1 MPKRT
6 KQNQTDSTAETSVD
20 SGTNAPKLQ
29 AANLSAS
36 NLIVYMALAK
46 TMRDMY
52 QEVAPSLYQT
62 DKYVMNQINERF
74 NRMFTFYKDAFDAPI
89 VAELSNAMAEVMKE
103 FVGDVNNILT
113 ENAESKA

>member
-1 MPKRT
+1 M
-6 KQNQTDSTAETSVD
+6 D

-74 NRMFTFYKDAFDAPI
+74 NRMFTFYKDAFEAPI

>member
-20 SGTNAPKLQ
+20 SGTSAPKLQ

-52 QEVAPSLYQT
+52 QEVGPSLYQT

-74 NRMFTFYKDAFDAPI
+74 NRMFTFYKDAFEAPI
-89 VAELSNAMAEVMKE
+89 VSDLSDAMAEVMKE
-103 FVGDVNNILT
+103 FVNDVNNILST
-113 ENAESKA
+113 DAEGKA

>member
-20 SGTNAPKLQ
+20 SGTSAPKLQ

-52 QEVAPSLYQT
+52 QEVGPSLYQT

-74 NRMFTFYKDAFDAPI
+74 NRMFTFYKDAFEAPI
-89 VAELSNAMAEVMKE
+89 VSDLSDAMAEVMKE
-103 FVGDVNNILT
+103 FVKDVNNILS
-113 ENAESKA
+113 NDAESKA

>member
-20 SGTNAPKLQ
+20 SGTSAPKLQ

-52 QEVAPSLYQT
+52 QEVGPSLYQT

-74 NRMFTFYKDAFDAPI
+74 NRMFTFYKDAFEAPI
-89 VAELSNAMAEVMKE
+89 VSDLSDAMAEVMKE
-103 FVGDVNNILT
+103 FVNDVNNILS
-113 ENAESKA
+113 NDAEGKA

>member
-1 MPKRT
+1 
-6 KQNQTDSTAETSVD
+6 
-20 SGTNAPKLQ
+20 
-29 AANLSAS
+29 
-36 NLIVYMALAK
+36 
-46 TMRDMY
+46 MY

-74 NRMFTFYKDAFDAPI
+74 NRMFTFYKDAFEAPL
-89 VAELSNAMAEVMKE
+89 VDELSKVMAEVMKE

>member
-1 MPKRT
+1 M
-6 KQNQTDSTAETSVD
+6 D
-20 SGTNAPKLQ
+20 SGTSAPKLQ

-52 QEVAPSLYQT
+52 QEVGPSLYQT

-74 NRMFTFYKDAFDAPI
+74 NRMFTFYKDAFEAPI
-89 VAELSNAMAEVMKE
+89 VSDLSDAMAEVMKE
-103 FVGDVNNILT
+103 FVKDVNNILST
-113 ENAESKA
+113 DAEGKA

>member
-1 MPKRT
+1 M
-6 KQNQTDSTAETSVD
+6 D
-20 SGTNAPKLQ
+20 SGTSAPKLQ

-52 QEVAPSLYQT
+52 QEVGPSLYQT

-74 NRMFTFYKDAFDAPI
+74 NRMFTFYKDAFEAPI
-89 VAELSNAMAEVMKE
+89 VSDLSDAMAEVMKE
-103 FVGDVNNILT
+103 FVNDVNNILS
-113 ENAESKA
+113 NDAEGKA